1 MYEDALLIA
10 NRIIQIQAAIDESDT
25 PLGSP
30 EMALKKMVA
39 FVQLHEMAVA
49 AGFDGKDREFEPAWD
64 TSATTPFLRITGT
77 ITEADL
83 AREALIEDADRPS
96 LLDAVTE
103 LADPEADDDSDRF
116 CDSTAEAGLFDE

>member
-1 MYEDALLIA
+1 MNEDALRIA

-39 FVQLHEMAVA
+39 FVQLYEMAVE
-49 AGFDGKDREFEPAWD
+49 AGFDGKDRESEPAWD

-77 ITEADL
+77 ITE
-83 AREALIEDADRPS
+83 
-96 LLDAVTE
+96 V
-103 LADPEADDDSDRF
+103 DDDSDQF